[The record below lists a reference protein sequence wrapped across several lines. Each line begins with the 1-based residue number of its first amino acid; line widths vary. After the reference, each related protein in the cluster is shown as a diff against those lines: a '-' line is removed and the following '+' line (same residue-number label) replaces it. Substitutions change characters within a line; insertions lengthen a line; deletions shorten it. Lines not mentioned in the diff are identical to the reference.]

1 MLRLSLFYRW
11 LRLRLKLVLHII
23 TALQFETVFLLN
35 HAISK
40 IKWNEVW
47 WKNCKLLHDL
57 QMRKVFL
64 IIYFRRKIFGIKMES
79 ETQTCMFLHSGCQ
92 FYIHIMYLQAPGL
105 LWWPGA
111 WYKGNWRVRM
121 GNVLLL
127 SCFPLS
133 VWKVTVYAF
142 KWE

>member
-1 MLRLSLFYRW
+1 MLCLSLFYRW
-11 LRLRLKLVLHII
+11 FRLRLKLVLHII
-23 TALQFETVFLLN
+23 EALQFEIVFLLN

-40 IKWNEVW
+40 RKWNEVW
-47 WKNCKLLHDL
+47 WKNCKVLHDL

-79 ETQTCMFLHSGCQ
+79 ETQTHTFLHSGCH
-92 FYIHIMYLQAPGL
+92 FYIHSINLQAPGL
-105 LWWPGA
+105 IGWPAA
-111 WYKGNWRVRM
+111 WYKGNWRIRM
-121 GNVLLL
+121 GNVLL

-133 VWKVTVYAF
+133 VWKVTAYAF